1 MESINYKGYVIYP
14 NNTGWVN
21 FDFHIDG
28 SEKITGHGKSIED
41 CKEQIDE
48 LLNE

>member
-1 MESINYKGYVIYP
+1 MKSVNYKGYTISP
-14 NNTGWVN
+14 NNTGFVS
-21 FDFHIDG
+21 FDFYIDG
-28 SEKITGHGKSIED
+28 GETIKGHGKSIED